1 MATTKVQSSKEEI
14 EKQKKELLQ
23 LLFLKTNT
31 NYKSLIDNSIKDFI
45 FYNLDVLTPSEK
57 KRFDKLVL

>member
-1 MATTKVQSSKEEI
+1 METTKIQSSKVEI

>member
-1 MATTKVQSSKEEI
+1 MAKTMTKSSKAEI

-23 LLFLKTNT
+23 LIFIKTNT
-31 NYKSLIDNSIKDFI
+31 NYKSFIDNSIKDFI

>member
-1 MATTKVQSSKEEI
+1 MVRTVTQSSKAEV

-23 LLFLKTNT
+23 LIFAKTNT

-45 FYNLDVLTPSEK
+45 FYNLDVLTPAEK